1 MAFTKKKF
9 IDITGLSTF
18 RNSLLGTSIEEAN
31 KTTENKTATIKAIAE
46 YVDSEVNDL
55 SSAVTT
61 GLAEKVSSVSYDSTN
76 KKLTYNKGGST
87 TTDIVETSSLKA
99 DIDAMQ
105 YGTCSTTASTQAKVV
120 ACPNFKLV
128 TGARIAVKF
137 TVTNTASSPTL
148 NVNNTGAKAI
158 YYRGSAIS
166 AGYLAT
172 NRTYEFVYNGTQY
185 ELIGDIDT
193 NSNTVPQGYCSTS
206 AGTAAKTVTCSSYS
220 LLAKSYL
227 MVVMAYANTSA
238 TALTLNVNGKDAKPI
253 YINGTVSSA
262 SNYTLPAGSYL
273 TYYDG
278 TNFYFRTD
286 GKITG
291 SITGS
296 ASSATTAG
304 SATNDS
310 DGNKISTTY
319 VKGTTIAN
327 STALGLVKSSTTGTT
342 KDRDYNVEVKS
353 DGTMKVN
360 VPWTDSD
367 TKYSVMTGATASANG
382 TSGLVPAP
390 ASGEQTSFLRGDGT
404 WVVPTDTN
412 TTYTVASGDSNGQIK
427 VTPSSGSAY
436 NVSVKGLGS
445 SAYTESSAYAT
456 SSHNHND
463 SYYTKTELDTKLNG
477 KSNIGHTHTIANIT
491 DLGTA
496 TSSTIGLVKSSTT
509 GTTANRDYNIEVSS
523 LDGTMKVNV
532 PWTDTQV
539 TSTASNTTKA
549 YLVGSSSASTGT
561 GTLIKDS
568 GVYLDTTAGQ
578 LVATTFKGALS
589 GNASTATK
597 ATQDSAGQQINT
609 TYIKALSASGQTVT
623 YTKGN
628 GTTSTITTQDTKNTA
643 GSTDTSSKIFLI
655 GATSQASNPQ
665 TYSDNQVY
673 ATSGQL
679 DANKVRVAE
688 KVTLQYNSTTESLD
702 FVFA

>member
-18 RNSLLGTSIEEAN
+18 KNSLLGTSIEEAN

-87 TTDIVETSSLKA
+87 TTSIVETSSLKA

-193 NSNTVPQGYCSTS
+193 NTNTVPQGYCSTS

-238 TALTLNVNGKDAKPI
+238 TALTLNVNGTGAKPI
-253 YINGTVSSA
+253 YINGTVSSS

-319 VKGTTIAN
+319 VKGTTIAT
-327 STALGLVKSSTTGTT
+327 SDTLGLVKSSPSPTGTST
-342 KDRDYNVEVKS
+342 NRDYVVVVNS

-367 TKYSVMTGATASANG
+367 TKYSNMTGATASANG

-390 ASGEQTSFLRGDGT
+390 AKGKETSFLRGDGT
-404 WVVPTDTN
+404 WVVPTDNKVLQTAVTDSGYTN
-412 TTYTVASGDSNGQIK
+412 YRPLLWGASNSATKGFTPSTVTDGVFACTGLYVRPSDGLIHATTFEGNASTATKATTAGSATNDSDGNKISTTY
-427 VTPSSGSAY
+427 
-436 NVSVKGLGS
+436 VKG
-445 SAYTESSAYAT
+445 TTIAT
-456 SSHNHND
+456 S
-463 SYYTKTELDTKLNG
+463 DTL
-477 KSNIGHTHTIANIT
+477 
-491 DLGTA
+491 
-496 TSSTIGLVKSSTT
+496 GLVKSSTT
-509 GTTANRDYNIEVSS
+509 GTTANRNYAVEVSS

-532 PWTDTQV
+532 PWTDKNV
-539 TSTASNTTKA
+539 FSKASNTTIA
-549 YLVGSSSASTGT
+549 YLVGSSNSSDET
-561 GTLIKDS
+561 GTLIKDTNI
-568 GVYLDTTAGQ
+568 YLDSTAGK
-578 LVATTFKGALS
+578 LVASTFKGNLD
-589 GNASTATK
+589 GNASTATQLK
-597 ATQDSAGQQINT
+597 TSRNITVKDADNTNSASAVAFDGSKDITLNMPST
-609 TYIKALSASGQTVT
+609 IKA
-623 YTKGN
+623 
-628 GTTSTITTQDTKNTA
+628 STLMV
-643 GSTDTSSKIFLI
+643 GSTSSYITRNSST
-655 GATSQASNPQ
+655 GAIEI
-665 TYSDNQVY
+665 V
-673 ATSGQL
+673 
-679 DANKVRVAE
+679 V
-688 KVTLQYNSTTESLD
+688 
-702 FVFA
+702 

>member
-1 MAFTKKKF
+1 MAFTKKEF

-87 TTDIVETSSLKA
+87 TTNIVETSSLKA

-193 NSNTVPQGYCSTS
+193 NSNTVSQGYCSTS

-227 MVVMAYANTSA
+227 MVVMADANTSA
-238 TALTLNVNGKDAKPI
+238 TALTLNVNGKGAKPI
-253 YINGTVSSA
+253 YINGTVSSS

-296 ASSATTAG
+296 ASSATT
-304 SATNDS
+304 DS

-319 VKGTTIAN
+319 VKGTTIATT
-327 STALGLVKSSTTGTT
+327 SAL
-342 KDRDYNVEVKS
+342 
-353 DGTMKVN
+353 
-360 VPWTDSD
+360 
-367 TKYSVMTGATASANG
+367 
-382 TSGLVPAP
+382 
-390 ASGEQTSFLRGDGT
+390 
-404 WVVPTDTN
+404 
-412 TTYTVASGDSNGQIK
+412 
-427 VTPSSGSAY
+427 
-436 NVSVKGLGS
+436 
-445 SAYTESSAYAT
+445 
-456 SSHNHND
+456 
-463 SYYTKTELDTKLNG
+463 
-477 KSNIGHTHTIANIT
+477 
-491 DLGTA
+491 
-496 TSSTIGLVKSSTT
+496 GLVKSSTT
-509 GTTANRDYNIEVSS
+509 GTTANRNYNVAVNS
-523 LDGTMKVNV
+523 DGTMKVNV
-532 PWTDTQV
+532 PWTDYNV
-539 TSTASNTTKA
+539 TSTVSNTTKA

-568 GVYLDTTAGQ
+568 GVYLDTTAGK
-578 LVATTFKGALS
+578 LVATTFKGDLD
-589 GNASTATK
+589 GNATSASQLNTPRNITVKDADNTNSASAVAFDGSEDITLNMPST
-597 ATQDSAGQQINT
+597 
-609 TYIKALSASGQTVT
+609 IKA
-623 YTKGN
+623 
-628 GTTSTITTQDTKNTA
+628 STLMV
-643 GSTDTSSKIFLI
+643 GSTSSYITGNSST
-655 GATSQASNPQ
+655 GAIEI
-665 TYSDNQVY
+665 V
-673 ATSGQL
+673 
-679 DANKVRVAE
+679 V
-688 KVTLQYNSTTESLD
+688 
-702 FVFA
+702 